1 MAAPSTRQVFTDF
14 KYPDIVNNI
23 GSSRRGLGVEIDVVA
38 QGGAWWVEVKSHER
52 FGINSTHWAGR
63 KGHVKV
69 CCAVSRAA
77 IIVTIPN
84 QSPVLPCCPLC
95 QSAITGISGELPSMS
110 MMFHLINFSSVM
122 RPRRSEDGWPDALP
136 LYD

>member
-1 MAAPSTRQVFTDF
+1 MSAPSTCQVFTDF
-14 KYPDIVNNI
+14 KYPDIVSL
-23 GSSRRGLGVEIDVVA
+23 GSNRRGLGVEIDVVA

-77 IIVTIPN
+77 IIVIILN
-84 QSPVLPCCPLC
+84 QQFPVFLVLTAVPVCYNRHQWRIAIDVHDVPLH
-95 QSAITGISGELPSMS
+95 Q
-110 MMFHLINFSSVM
+110 FQQQ
-122 RPRRSEDGWPDALP
+122 
-136 LYD
+136 